1 VLGLV
6 LDVVVLV
13 VWLESLQEDSLLGV
27 LPLVLN
33 TGDWK
38 NRSFELERRDD
49 SRFSFCGF
57 GPPPGR
63 EEWLP
68 HSGYRDG
75 VRGGSFGRKDGLDC
89 ANPTF
94 EQMARH

>member
-1 VLGLV
+1 M
-6 LDVVVLV
+6 VVG
-13 VWLESLQEDSLLGV
+13 LESLQEVSLLGV

-33 TGDWK
+33 T
-38 NRSFELERRDD
+38 RMERRNDP
-49 SRFSFCGF
+49 RFSFRVF
-57 GPPPGR
+57 GPPPVTEG
-63 EEWLP
+63 WFP
-68 HSGYRDG
+68 HSGYQGG